1 MALRLTNKRFLH
13 GALTLGMVALLVYYA
28 RTVHWDAAWH
38 AMRSASPW
46 LLALAALANLATVGA
61 KAVVW
66 WIFLR
71 PVGAPSLGLA
81 MRATAAGAGINNLL
95 IANSGE
101 AARAVLVTRSSEASG
116 TGVVAALALE
126 RLFDFIGYVLVLI
139 GAAFLLPLPE
149 SVARWRPE
157 AVAMLGAIVVVL
169 IALLSHA
176 PHAPPPTEV
185 ITGAVARMRAGFERF
200 IERLAHIVT
209 VRRMGA
215 ALVLT
220 VVNWATQI
228 ASYHLTAI
236 AAHFPISLAGS
247 ITAMLLVNVGFL
259 VRATP
264 GNVGVFQLVY
274 AATAQAM
281 GLSSDAAVGVALLLQ
296 IVQNGPVTVLGA
308 ALAPDLMMAARR
320 KKIPHP
326 GASADGV
333 EGSAT

>member
-1 MALRLTNKRFLH
+1 MTSRLTNKRYLH

-28 RTVHWDAAWH
+28 RTVNWDAAWR
-38 AMRSASPW
+38 AIRSASPW
-46 LLALAALANLATVGA
+46 LLFLAALANVLTVVS
-61 KAVVW
+61 KALVW

-81 MRATAAGAGINNLL
+81 MRATFAGAGINNLL

-139 GAAFLLPLPE
+139 GAAFLFPLAA

-157 AVAMLGAIVVVL
+157 AIAMLGAIVVVL

-176 PHAPPPTEV
+176 PHPPPADRA
-185 ITGAVARMRAGFERF
+185 ITGVFKRVLAAFERF

-209 VRRMGA
+209 IKRMGA
-215 ALVLT
+215 ALALT
-220 VVNWATQI
+220 VVNWGTQI

-264 GNVGVFQLVY
+264 GNMGVFQLVY
-274 AATAQAM
+274 AVTAQAL
-281 GLSSDAAVGVALLLQ
+281 GLSSDAAVGVAVLLQ
-296 IVQNGPVTVLGA
+296 VVQNGPVTVLGA
-308 ALAPDLMMAARR
+308 ALAPDLMLAARKR
-320 KKIPHP
+320 KAAP
-326 GASADGV
+326 ASAEQPGD
-333 EGSAT
+333 

>member
-1 MALRLTNKRFLH
+1 MRLTQTNKRLLH

-38 AMRSASPW
+38 AIRSASPW
-46 LLALAALANLATVGA
+46 LLFLAALANVATVVS
-61 KAVVW
+61 KALVW

-81 MRATAAGAGINNLL
+81 MRATFAGAGINNLL

-101 AARAVLVTRSSEASG
+101 AARAVLITRSSDASG

-139 GAAFLLPLPE
+139 GAAFLFPLPE

-157 AVAMLGAIVVVL
+157 AIAMLGAIVVVL
-169 IALLSHA
+169 IALLAHA
-176 PHAPPPTEV
+176 PHPPPADKV
-185 ITGAVARMRAGFERF
+185 ITGMFARVVAACERF
-200 IERLAHIVT
+200 IERLAHIAT
-209 VRRMGA
+209 IKRMGA
-215 ALVLT
+215 ALMLT
-220 VVNWATQI
+220 LVNWGTQI

-264 GNVGVFQLVY
+264 GNMGVFQLVY
-274 AATAQAM
+274 AVTAQAM
-281 GLSSDAAVGVALLLQ
+281 GLSSDAAVGVAVLLQ
-296 IVQNGPVTVLGA
+296 VVQNAPVTVLGA
-308 ALAPDLMMAARR
+308 ALAPDLMLAAR
-320 KKIPHP
+320 KKK
-326 GASADGV
+326 GASASTAQ
-333 EGSAT
+333 SAD

>member
-1 MALRLTNKRFLH
+1 MAGRLSNNRWLH
-13 GALTLGMVALLVYYA
+13 GALTLGMVALVVYYA
-28 RTVHWDAAWH
+28 RTVHWDASWRAI
-38 AMRSASPW
+38 RSASPW
-46 LLALAALANLATVGA
+46 LLFLAALANLATLAA

-101 AARAVLVTRSSEASG
+101 AARAVLVTRSSAASG

-149 SVARWRPE
+149 SIARWRPE
-157 AVAMLGAIVVVL
+157 AVAVLGAIVVVL
-169 IALLSHA
+169 IALLAHA
-176 PHAPPPTEV
+176 PHPPPADQA
-185 ITGAVARMRAGFERF
+185 ITGTVARMRAGFERF
-200 IERLAHIVT
+200 MERLAHIVT
-209 VRRMGA
+209 LRRMGA

-220 VVNWATQI
+220 VVNWGTQI
-228 ASYHLTAI
+228 ASYHLTAV
-236 AAHFPISLAGS
+236 AAHFPISIGGS

-259 VRATP
+259 ARATP
-264 GNVGVFQLVY
+264 GNVGFFQFAY

-281 GLSSDAAVGVALLLQ
+281 GLSKDAAVGVALLLQ
-296 IVQNGPVTVLGA
+296 LVQNGPVTVLGA
-308 ALAPDLMMAARR
+308 ALAPDLVLSARKRKAA
-320 KKIPHP
+320 
-326 GASADGV
+326 GAGARADGA

>member
-1 MALRLTNKRFLH
+1 MGLRLTNKRFLH
-13 GALTLGMVALLVYYA
+13 GALTLGIVALLVYYA

-38 AMRSASPW
+38 AIRSASPW
-46 LLALAALANLATVGA
+46 LLFLAALANLATVGA
-61 KAVVW
+61 KALVW

-71 PVGAPSLGLA
+71 PVGARSLGLA
-81 MRATAAGAGINNLL
+81 IRATAAGAGINNLL

-101 AARAVLVTRSSEASG
+101 AARAVLVTRSSGASG

-149 SVARWRPE
+149 SVTRWRPE
-157 AVAMLGAIVVVL
+157 AVAVLGAIVVVL
-169 IALLSHA
+169 IALLAHA
-176 PHAPPPTEV
+176 PHPPPPGEV
-185 ITGAVARMRAGFERF
+185 ITGFVARTRAGFERF

-215 ALVLT
+215 ALALT
-220 VVNWATQI
+220 VVNWGTQI

-247 ITAMLLVNVGFL
+247 ISAMLLVNVGFL

-264 GNVGVFQLVY
+264 GNVGVFQAVY
-274 AATAQAM
+274 AFTAQAM

-296 IVQNGPVTVLGA
+296 VVQNGPVTVLGA
-308 ALAPDLMMAARR
+308 ALAPDLMMAAR
-320 KKIPHP
+320 KKKLPHA
-326 GASADGV
+326 GATADATKSA
-333 EGSAT
+333 

>member
-1 MALRLTNKRFLH
+1 MALRPTNKRYLH

-28 RTVHWDAAWH
+28 RTVHWDAAWR
-38 AMRSASPW
+38 AIRSASPW
-46 LLALAALANLATVGA
+46 LLLLAALANLATVA
-61 KAVVW
+61 VKALVW

-169 IALLSHA
+169 IALLAHA
-176 PHAPPPTEV
+176 PHPPPDTEV
-185 ITGAVARMRAGFERF
+185 LTGMIARMRAGFERF

-209 VRRMGA
+209 MRRMGA

-220 VVNWATQI
+220 LVNWATQI
-228 ASYHLTAI
+228 ASYHLTAV

-296 IVQNGPVTVLGA
+296 VVQNVPVTVLGA
-308 ALAPDLMMAARR
+308 ALAPDLMMAARK

-326 GASADGV
+326 TTPAGGA
-333 EGSAT
+333 EGSAM